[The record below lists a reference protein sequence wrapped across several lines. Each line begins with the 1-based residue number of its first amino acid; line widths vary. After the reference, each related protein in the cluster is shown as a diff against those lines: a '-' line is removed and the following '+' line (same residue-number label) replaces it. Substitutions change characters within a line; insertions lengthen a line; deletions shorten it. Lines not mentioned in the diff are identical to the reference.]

1 MVGSFEYYVFDYAVV
16 GAFDFCVV
24 GAFDYSVVGGLV
36 YGVLTVVVAMGLA
49 DQPEKTSLKKI
60 CILKARSIKF
70 QSPIKVNTLFTL
82 NTSLEYLRIL
92 IADKLLHCIPRP

>member
-1 MVGSFEYYVFDYAVV
+1 MVGSFEYYVFDYGVV

-49 DQPEKTSLKKI
+49 DQPEKTSFRKDLYSEGK
-60 CILKARSIKF
+60 
-70 QSPIKVNTLFTL
+70 
-82 NTSLEYLRIL
+82 E
-92 IADKLLHCIPRP
+92 H

>member
-1 MVGSFEYYVFDYAVV
+1 MLILKASIDVQIIIHNDSRNVSSSMVGSFEYYVFDYGVV

-49 DQPEKTSLKKI
+49 DQPEK
-60 CILKARSIKF
+60 
-70 QSPIKVNTLFTL
+70 P
-82 NTSLEYLRIL
+82 
-92 IADKLLHCIPRP
+92 P